1 MNQFLVIYI
10 ITAVLVIAA
19 VFLLSLN
26 ENKSPKIKTALTVIY
41 ILSLIGVVFAMTVLE
56 GKYQLSRLASSG
68 IAAAVIGL
76 MYFADTLGGKFRK
89 NREE

>member
-1 MNQFLVIYI
+1 MKQFLIVYI
-10 ITAVLVIAA
+10 ITAVLVITA

-26 ENKSPKIKTALTVIY
+26 ENKSGKIKTALTVIY

-56 GKYQLSRLASSG
+56 GRYQLSRLASSG

-76 MYFADTLGGKFRK
+76 IYFADTLGSKLRK